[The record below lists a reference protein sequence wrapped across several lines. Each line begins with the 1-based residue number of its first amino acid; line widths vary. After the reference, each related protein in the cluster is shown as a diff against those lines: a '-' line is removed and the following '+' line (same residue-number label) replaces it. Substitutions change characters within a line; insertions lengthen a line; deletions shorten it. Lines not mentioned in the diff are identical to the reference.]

1 MLKIKEPKLLYKLTL
16 LDMIILI
23 FKNDINS
30 IEYLFPKVCKN
41 SDKYYGYYKIRKPFN
56 YYQYNYY
63 QTIRILSD
71 YING

>member
-1 MLKIKEPKLLYKLTL
+1 MFRIKKPKLLYELTL

-41 SDKYYGYYKIRKPFN
+41 SDRYYEYYKIKKPFN

-63 QTIRILSD
+63 QTAKILSD
-71 YING
+71 YIN